1 MKTPNRLRSPGIL
14 KYESMSRTSGPFHSD
29 AKASR
34 KWTVNK
40 REIGGSLKVDV
51 CVKMDGKVSK
61 YRISHFWI
69 VQ

>member
-1 MKTPNRLRSPGIL
+1 MKTLDRLRTPGIPQ
-14 KYESMSRTSGPFHSD
+14 YESMNHASGPFHSD

-51 CVKMDGKVSK
+51 CVKMDGAVKTL
-61 YRISHFWI
+61 R
-69 VQ
+69 